1 MTEASSAAH
10 PGLRAGAASWRTM
23 RGLFL
28 SPAFLFALACS
39 AAAEPGPRITTD
51 TIEYCG
57 SLAARL
63 AAMPAARTEPSRSL
77 TAQGVKLCGDG
88 HVRTGVAKLR
98 RAMRA
103 AQANSLK
110 D

>member
-1 MTEASSAAH
+1 MH
-10 PGLRAGAASWRTM
+10 
-23 RGLFL
+23 GLFL
-28 SPAFLFALACS
+28 SPALLLALACS
-39 AAAEPGPRITTD
+39 ASAEPGPRITTD
-51 TIEYCG
+51 TAEYCG

-77 TAQGVKLCGDG
+77 TAEGVKLCGSG

-103 AQANSLK
+103 AQANALK